1 MAYKILTHVT
11 LIENATGEHVP
22 SNDYI
27 VRCSARGF
35 KQDVS
40 DKSITVSP
48 GYNLIV
54 IEALND
60 YRGQIDKVIEAY
72 IDPSKSKVNAIEDQ
86 TYTGELIVPH
96 IDLKSNNETILQSYP
111 AKTIYFPNEDD
122 CIIKKEF
129 PEYACYALEYSN
141 NRDVGTACIHILPT
155 HVGDGV
161 ASKDIYFQITPYSI
175 TGSKVSI
182 TGIQTIEYYRGHTVE
197 QDGIILKFNGK
208 TLNRDTDYIV
218 QYFDNDKLGNA
229 SFDII
234 GKGNFSGTISKTFSI
249 YGNINDATIAAIPD
263 FEYDGT
269 TLMPSSLDVVWYGHS
284 LAEGTDYSI
293 EYPSGSNFI
302 LPGIKTG
309 HLYGIES
316 AWMKDTKDFTYQ
328 IFGNIDQV
336 QFFGQR
342 NSYKHTGQQ
351 IKPEIDVIFH
361 GMILSKSLDYEIA
374 YPSLDYTTVGEKT
387 IQVIG
392 KNSYRGIK
400 SLTYRI
406 YDSEQNT
413 IAYRKDGTSFT
424 VASNNLTRQS
434 FGIAG
439 KKDSTLTKVV
449 FGSNV
454 TSLEKELFSH
464 CTQLK
469 NVNMRSCSS
478 SVELP
483 EGMFDGCIRL
493 QNVVFPQQEYSQDY
507 TLCTWAK
514 GNRGFIDT
522 GYVPTKDTVIGFTI
536 RHNGDYSS
544 STYVGFN
551 AVGVDPSIHANYR
564 FYVESQ
570 NKIVLEIANHQW
582 IWSDTT
588 PIFKP
593 DTDYSIKLSYDGL
606 YVNGIQR
613 GTLYVNGSNTVILK
627 HPICIFGQ
635 EDSSVNFSI
644 KTVKV
649 SNGSRTVLNLAP
661 AIDYDKVG
669 CLVDLISGTKF
680 YSANGIDID
689 CFNSIPT
696 MSNCEVE
703 FDAGDG
709 EIDGPAIKIIERGK
723 TLGSIPNATRIGYE
737 LTGFVNASTGAK
749 ATTTTMITQD
759 TVFIAR
765 WKLLTTV
772 KYTTG
777 EVSSFSISTPLD
789 KTLIANSD
797 SITELS
803 IGEAVPSLRKEAFS
817 GCSQLKNAVILS
829 NITVIPVQAFSN
841 CVNLSSISFPNTITT
856 IDINAFRRCFRLS
869 TIVLPQSL
877 ETIGNWA
884 FYDCN
889 QLTEIGID
897 KLDNIASIG
906 CGAFNGCSSIVSV
919 SWPSSIK
926 HIPEKAFYDCTNLSS
941 IDLPITVTSIG
952 KYAFFNAGLI
962 SVHIPTSLT
971 SVADRG
977 FACPHLTGVYVDD
990 PLALASISFI
1000 NKTSNPLWYAHNLYS
1015 TNGNLITSLT
1025 FNNTPI
1031 IKEYAYNYCS
1041 SIQRLQVIGSQSNIE
1056 ECAFANCRCLQE
1068 ALIPAVNI
1076 IGKNA
1081 FSYCT
1086 SLSTIEFGE
1095 DVRSID
1101 ISAFASTGISRL
1113 DVNSTNLSAIYS
1125 FAFENCYNLTSASFG
1140 DTIAKLHIWRGA
1152 FDKCSELT
1160 GIRIGK
1166 GVDYI
1171 YTTNQIAVGQAGFV
1185 NIGIFRGCSSLVS
1198 VVLPFIGESP
1208 TPYNTANN
1216 NFGKVFGS
1224 YDAQLSSGMTA
1235 ITQHVSIYNIPK
1247 SLRDVVILGNGS
1259 YAVPYDAFQH
1269 LDMISSIQFGD
1280 GVTTL
1285 NYSAVNSLKNLQ
1297 RITLAST
1304 ISAIDQHAFIRP
1316 QPSLTCVA
1324 FEGRTIEDVKA
1335 LKNYPFNI
1343 EDESIISCELT
1354 S

>member
-1 MAYKILTHVT
+1 
-11 LIENATGEHVP
+11 
-22 SNDYI
+22 
-27 VRCSARGF
+27 
-35 KQDVS
+35 
-40 DKSITVSP
+40 
-48 GYNLIV
+48 
-54 IEALND
+54 
-60 YRGQIDKVIEAY
+60 
-72 IDPSKSKVNAIEDQ
+72 
-86 TYTGELIVPH
+86 
-96 IDLKSNNETILQSYP
+96 
-111 AKTIYFPNEDD
+111 
-122 CIIKKEF
+122 
-129 PEYACYALEYSN
+129 
-141 NRDVGTACIHILPT
+141 
-155 HVGDGV
+155 
-161 ASKDIYFQITPYSI
+161 
-175 TGSKVSI
+175 
-182 TGIQTIEYYRGHTVE
+182 
-197 QDGIILKFNGK
+197 
-208 TLNRDTDYIV
+208 
-218 QYFDNDKLGNA
+218 
-229 SFDII
+229 
-234 GKGNFSGTISKTFSI
+234 
-249 YGNINDATIAAIPD
+249 
-263 FEYDGT
+263 
-269 TLMPSSLDVVWYGHS
+269 
-284 LAEGTDYSI
+284 
-293 EYPSGSNFI
+293 
-302 LPGIKTG
+302 
-309 HLYGIES
+309 
-316 AWMKDTKDFTYQ
+316 MKDSKDFTYQ

-336 QFFGQR
+336 QFFGPR

-361 GMILSKSLDYEIA
+361 GMILSQSLDYEIS

-400 SLTYRI
+400 SFTYRI

-424 VASNNLTRQS
+424 VASNNLTRES
-434 FGIAG
+434 FGIVG

-522 GYVPTKDTVIGFTI
+522 GYVPTKDTVVEFTI

-551 AVGVDPSIHANYR
+551 AVGVDPSIHINYR
-564 FYVESQ
+564 FYAESQ

-582 IWSDTT
+582 IWSNTS

-635 EDSSVNFSI
+635 EDSAVNFSI
-644 KTVKV
+644 KNFKV
-649 SNGSRTVLNLAP
+649 SNGSLAVLNLVP

-696 MSNCEVE
+696 ASNCEVE

-709 EIDGPAIKIIERGK
+709 EIDGPAIKIIESGK
-723 TLGSIPNATRIGYE
+723 MLGSIPNATRIGYE
-737 LTGFVNASTGAK
+737 LTGFVNASTGDK
-749 ATTTTMITQD
+749 ATTTTVITQD
-759 TVFIAR
+759 TVFIAC

-772 KYTTG
+772 KYSTG
-777 EVSSFSISTPLD
+777 EVSSFNINTELR
-789 KTLIANSD
+789 KELIANSD

-803 IGEAVPSLRKEAFS
+803 IGEAVTSLRKDAFEE
-817 GCSQLKNAVILS
+817 CSQLKNVVISS
-829 NITVIPVQAFSN
+829 NITVIPPCAFYG
-841 CVNLSSISFPNTITT
+841 CVNLSSISFPNTITK
-856 IDINAFRRCFRLS
+856 IDTNAFGKCFMLS
-869 TIVLPQSL
+869 NITLPQSL
-877 ETIGNWA
+877 ETIGDWA

-897 KLDNIASIG
+897 KLDNISSIG
-906 CGAFNGCSSIVSV
+906 NGAFSGCSSIISV
-919 SWPSSIK
+919 SWPSSIEY
-926 HIPEKAFYDCTNLSS
+926 IPEKAFFYCKKLSS
-941 IDLPITVTSIG
+941 IDLPGTVTSIG
-952 KYAFFNAGLI
+952 KYAFYNAGLI

-971 SVADRG
+971 SVADSG
-977 FACPHLTGVYVDD
+977 FECLHLTGVYVDD
-990 PLALASISFI
+990 PLALASILFAN
-1000 NKTSNPLWYAHNLYS
+1000 NKSNPLWYARNLYS
-1015 TNGNLITSLT
+1015 TDGNLITSLT
-1025 FNNTPI
+1025 FSNTST
-1031 IKEYAYNYCS
+1031 IKKFSYNRCS
-1041 SIQRLQVIGSQSNIE
+1041 SIQRIQVIGSNSNIE
-1056 ECAFANCRCLQE
+1056 RDAFANCKCLQE
-1068 ALIPAVNI
+1068 ALLTCVNS
-1076 IGKNA
+1076 IGDNA

-1095 DVRSID
+1095 DVRSIG

-1113 DVNSTNLSAIYS
+1113 DVNSTNLSIIGS
-1125 FAFENCYNLTSASFG
+1125 LAFEKCYSLTSASFG
-1140 DTIAKLHIWRGA
+1140 DTIANLSIQGGA
-1152 FDKCSELT
+1152 FYQCCELT

-1171 YTTNQIAVGQAGFV
+1171 YTRPNYIYTRPPQYMRD
-1185 NIGIFRGCSSLVS
+1185 IGIFKGCSSLVS
-1198 VVLPFIGESP
+1198 VVLPFVGS
-1208 TPYNTANN
+1208 TPALNADDNVFGYV
-1216 NFGKVFGS
+1216 FGKNP
-1224 YDAQLSSGMTA
+1224 YSGIVEAGMVEVK
-1235 ITQHVSIYNIPK
+1235 QNGHNYNIPET
-1247 SLRDVVILGNGS
+1247 LRDVTILGNGS
-1259 YAVPYDAFQH
+1259 YAISYKAMQN
-1269 LDMISSIQFGD
+1269 LNMISSIQFGD
-1280 GVTTL
+1280 GVTSL
-1285 NYSAVNSLKNLQ
+1285 NYAAIGSLANLQ

-1304 ISAIDQHAFIRP
+1304 ISAIDQYAFIRP
-1316 QPSLTCVA
+1316 LPSLTCVA

-1335 LKNYPFNI
+1335 LKNYPFSI

-1354 S
+1354 G